1 MYYLFFYSN
10 IADIVI
16 PCLEGDPLFHRQ
28 SVRDFSFCVD
38 VIADAD
44 IAFTPIKYT
53 ICVDRGGDGGYVL
66 PL

>member
-1 MYYLFFYSN
+1 M
-10 IADIVI
+10 
-16 PCLEGDPLFHRQ
+16 EGDPFFHCK

-44 IAFTPIKYT
+44 IAFTHIKYT
-53 ICVDRGGDGGYVL
+53 ICVLHGGNGGYVR